1 MPALPVGIFRL
12 GDSTLFERL
21 KKTFAGRPGRWPTRL
36 LFCLLLAGF
45 AAGNHF
51 SVFADLDARAGD
63 ILLRWHVSER
73 VPPAEIVLIDIDQAS
88 LDDPQMLELAGNWPW
103 PRAIHGELLDFIAA
117 SRPAAI
123 AFDLIFSEPD
133 VFRPGSDAVLTRAI
147 GATSAL
153 LPVVLA
159 ADGEATPL
167 RQLPPVMSIRPG
179 PQADPDAGLPL
190 IAPKAIDPAF
200 WRTGLINFLADDD
213 RVGRRYWI
221 DYPYRGWTLPSL
233 PRRIAEQAGWAV
245 PARDAITLHWY
256 GQPFRKYSYRELF
269 LSAQSRTPQL
279 PDLAGK
285 VVIIGAAAP
294 GLHDLRPTPLGA
306 TTPGPEILAT
316 AVANLR
322 DNDWLRPVAP
332 HWNLLL
338 GLFGMTAVALA
349 FTRRPNPLA
358 IAALLAAGSLAI
370 NLAAFLLLARNI
382 QWTPFSALLAT
393 WLTFAL
399 AATASYLRERRQR
412 DQAVQMFARFLDPNV
427 VRSLTDEGQ
436 LARAEASAS
445 REITVLFSDIRGFTT
460 ISESRSPEEVVTL
473 LNRYFDL
480 QVAAIFEQAG
490 TLDKFIG
497 DAIMAFWNAPLDVP
511 DHAVKAVRAALAMS
525 RALKVFQ
532 QELGEFGEHFDI
544 GIGIHTGPAV
554 VGFLGASQRLD
565 YTAIGDTVNLSSRIE
580 GQTKG
585 VARILVSEATR
596 DACGNVFEFIDH
608 GEVTVKG
615 RHRPVRLFEPR
626 EHA

>member
-1 MPALPVGIFRL
+1 M
-12 GDSTLFERL
+12 FERL
-21 KKTFAGRPGRWPTRL
+21 KKTLAAHPHIRLDRWLTRILFVAL
-36 LFCLLLAGF
+36 LTGF
-45 AAGNHF
+45 AVGNHF
-51 SVFADLDARAGD
+51 SFFADLDARAGD
-63 ILLRWHVSER
+63 ILLRGHVHDRE
-73 VPPAEIVLIDIDQAS
+73 PPADIVLIDIDQAS
-88 LDDPQMLELAGNWPW
+88 LDDPQMLDLVGNWPW
-103 PRAIHGELLDFIAA
+103 PRAIHGELLEFIAPG
-117 SRPAAI
+117 RPAAI

-133 VFRPGSDAVLTRAI
+133 IFRPGSDAVLTRAI
-147 GATSAL
+147 GTTNAL
-153 LPVVLA
+153 LPLVLA

-167 RQLPPVMSIRPG
+167 RQLPAIMAIRAG
-179 PQADPDAGLPL
+179 PQADPQAGLPL

-221 DYPYRGWTLPSL
+221 DYPYKGWILPSL
-233 PRRIAEQAGWAV
+233 PRRIAEQAGWTI

-269 LSAQSRTPQL
+269 LAAQSRNPQR

-285 VVIIGAAAP
+285 VIIIGAAAP

-306 TTPGPEILAT
+306 TTPGLEILAT

-322 DNDWLRPVAP
+322 NDDWLRPVAA

-338 GLFGMTAVALA
+338 GLIGMSAVALA

-358 IAALLAAGSLAI
+358 IAASLGAVSLGI
-370 NLAAFLLLARNI
+370 SLIAFLLLEHNV

-412 DQAVQMFARFLDPNV
+412 DQAVQMFSRFLDPHV

-460 ISESRSPEEVVTL
+460 MSESRTPEEVVTL

-480 QVAAIFEQAG
+480 QVAAVFEQGG

-525 RALKVFQ
+525 RALESFRL
-532 QELGEFGEHFDI
+532 ELGEFGEHFDI

-626 EHA
+626 ETS